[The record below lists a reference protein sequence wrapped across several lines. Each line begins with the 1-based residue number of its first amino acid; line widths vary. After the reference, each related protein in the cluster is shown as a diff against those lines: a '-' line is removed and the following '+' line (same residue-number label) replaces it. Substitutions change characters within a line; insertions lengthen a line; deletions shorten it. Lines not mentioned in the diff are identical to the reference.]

1 MIPSWFKE
9 TFVPM
14 SLTHFDPLKSDFLDP
29 SGIAKILPEGRNF
42 LWSLKKQ
49 EFSVEI
55 FQFTRNLCL
64 KPLIHRFSDGKSM
77 KNQ

>member
-29 SGIAKILPEGRNF
+29 SGIAEILQEGQNF
-42 LWSLKKQ
+42 VWSSKKQ
-49 EFSVEI
+49 EFSVEN
-55 FQFTRNLCL
+55 FQFTLNLCL
-64 KPLIHRFSDGKSM
+64 APLIHRFFDGKSM
-77 KNQ
+77 KNR